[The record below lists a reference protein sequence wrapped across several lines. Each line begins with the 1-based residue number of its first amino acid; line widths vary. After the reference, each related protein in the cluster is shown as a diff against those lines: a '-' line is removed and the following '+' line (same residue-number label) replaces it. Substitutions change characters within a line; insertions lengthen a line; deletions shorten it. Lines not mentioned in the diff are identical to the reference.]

1 MVAKGEKTDRGN
13 IKMTAS
19 ENIIMESKKTLINAK
34 NFYKMSTPQTME
46 IIANGVLKL
55 YGKTI
60 RGVTDAVD
68 IKDSKVG
75 GRNFQQRVKEGA

>member
-1 MVAKGEKTDRGN
+1 
-13 IKMTAS
+13 MTAS

-68 IKDSKVG
+68 VKDSKVG